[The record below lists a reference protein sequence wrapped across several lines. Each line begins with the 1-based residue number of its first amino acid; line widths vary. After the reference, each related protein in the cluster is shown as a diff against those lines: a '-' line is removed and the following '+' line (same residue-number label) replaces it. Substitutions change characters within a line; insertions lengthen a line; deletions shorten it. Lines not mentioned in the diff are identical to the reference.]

1 MFDAYPVLTHPMDGT
16 LSMPLP
22 DEIQFFMHG
31 CVTLRVNH
39 QCHSAQQC
47 SFGLGRACK
56 FKARQGM
63 RVSVSG
69 TVRGNVSVSVRVGCS
84 LLSIVIDRACNAALQ
99 GSLAGWVHAAVASV
113 SRG

>member
-1 MFDAYPVLTHPMDGT
+1 
-16 LSMPLP
+16 
-22 DEIQFFMHG
+22 
-31 CVTLRVNH
+31 
-39 QCHSAQQC
+39 
-47 SFGLGRACK
+47 
-56 FKARQGM
+56 M